1 MKKDFDR
8 LPTVK
13 RFLDKTKT
21 SEDGGNQFQ
30 GIKTKLFNRALNSAS
45 WNKEI
50 LLQKVTNAMIDTL
63 EDGESEIYKISSL
76 VLNTEAQ
83 VSGKGDDEY
92 LDLEIERLHELLLEP
107 LKRVGVKSNC
117 HLLEQWPTLHLLD

>member
-50 LLQKVTNAMIDTL
+50 LLQKVMNAMTDRL